1 MPQPPSHL
9 LLHSG
14 SPGARIADRGAAG
27 RDTDLPPLLAPAIDA
42 HRRLRGPY
50 TVAGTLIRAI
60 AADAVRRCPGLVAAH
75 DIEILTVAPELRGT
89 VATSHETLT
98 SLAVPAE
105 RTRFYSR
112 MRTLR
117 LAHGMAEFLRDYVL
131 ITVSHPAS
139 LIIDRI
145 DQADPTDQEFVS
157 ILVRRLDPA
166 LITLVIGTGTDPDPV
181 SPLGAALVRYAHTQL
196 QAGPNPVDLDAA
208 AGLADEPPPDRA
220 RQYVNSECTEAGQS
234 GKLLRAAYE
243 GLTELER
250 AGLHDERA
258 AALEALG
265 EQSLELGAIA
275 FHREHG
281 SDPAKAVL
289 ALRTGL
295 DYCINMGF
303 YEATV
308 DFGKRGRA
316 LIDWAAQLD
325 HWWAFTTK
333 MTTSLAALGRPE
345 EAEALYDEA
354 RAFSDSPS
362 IHMQAAYA
370 TAMLYTRHH
379 DDARKDDNK
388 AMSWINEAIAISK
401 LLPDPG
407 ERAFSTV
414 FHQNGRALIENHM
427 RRPEEALR
435 LVSEGLDLLA
445 QELDQD
451 AHRLHRSVLR
461 YNRAQVYAGIGRF
474 EEAVTDYTDVI
485 AEDPNYSEYHFD
497 LGNLLRKLGRDDEA
511 LAEYETAMRLSP
523 PFPELY
529 YNRADVRAAYG
540 DWDGAIADFRYVLE
554 IDPEYADAHVNLA
567 GLLADLGAAEEAGRV
582 ADEGLAV
589 APDNPHLHCLR
600 ARLDLEAG
608 NTKEAAAALEHALTA
623 DPGLAE
629 AWALRGML
637 SYQEGDPA
645 KALEAL
651 SHALELKPDPAVHF
665 NRGSIHAEAGHW
677 ELAATDFTAAIE
689 LDPDDPDTWR
699 HRATCRTRLGQ
710 TETAAEDL
718 CHAEELERDQESH
731 ATASEAVPGHR

>member
-1 MPQPPSHL
+1 MPQLPIHL
-9 LLHSG
+9 LIHSG
-14 SPGARIADRGAAG
+14 SPGARIADPTAAG
-27 RDTDLPPLLAPAIDA
+27 SGLDVPPLLAPAIDA

-50 TVAGTLIRAI
+50 TVAGTLMRAI
-60 AADAVRRCPGLVAAH
+60 VPDAIERSPELVAAH
-75 DIEILTVAPELRGT
+75 DIEILTVAPELRGI
-89 VATSHETLT
+89 VAASHETLT
-98 SLAVPAE
+98 SLAVPEE

-117 LAHGMAEFLRDYVL
+117 LAHGMTEFLRDYVL
-131 ITVSHPAS
+131 LTGSHPVS
-139 LIIDRI
+139 VVIDRI

-166 LITLVIGTGTDPDPV
+166 LVTLVIGTGTDPDPA
-181 SPLGAALVRYAHTQL
+181 SPLGAALVRYAHAQL
-196 QAGPNPVDLDAA
+196 QAGPTSVDLDAA
-208 AGLADEPPPDRA
+208 TGLADKSPRDRA
-220 RQYVNSECTEAGQS
+220 HWYVDSDCTEAGQV
-234 GKLLRAAYE
+234 GKLLRAAYD
-243 GLTELER
+243 GLIAEER

-265 EQSLELGAIA
+265 EQSLDLGAVA

-281 SDPAKAVL
+281 SDPEKAVL

-308 DFGKRGRA
+308 DFGNRGRA
-316 LIDWAAQLD
+316 LIDWDEEID

-388 AMSWINEAIAISK
+388 AMGWINEAIAISK

-407 ERAFSTV
+407 ERAFNTV

-435 LVSEGLDLLA
+435 LVSDGLDLLA
-445 QELDQD
+445 QELDQA

-461 YNRAQVYAGIGRF
+461 YNRAQVYSAVGRF
-474 EEAVTDYTDVI
+474 EEAVADYTDVI

-497 LGNLLRKLGRDDEA
+497 LGNLLRKLGRDEEA
-511 LAEYETAMRLSP
+511 LVEYETAMRLSP

-529 YNRADVRAAYG
+529 YNRADLRAAFG
-540 DWDGAIADFRYVLE
+540 DWDGSIADFRYVLE

-567 GLLADLGAAEEAGRV
+567 GLLADLGEGEEAGRV
-582 ADEGLAV
+582 VDEGLAV

-600 ARLDLEAG
+600 GRLDLEAG
-608 NTKEAAAALEHALTA
+608 NTKEAAAALERALTA
-623 DPGLAE
+623 DPDLAE

-637 SYQEGDPA
+637 SYQENDPA

-651 SHALELKPDPAVHF
+651 SRALELKPDAAIYF
-665 NRGSIHAEAGHW
+665 NRGTIYAGAEDW
-677 ELAATDFTAAIE
+677 ELAAADFTAAIG
-689 LDPDDPDTWR
+689 LDPEDPDTWR
-699 HRATCRTRLGQ
+699 HRAACLTRLDKA
-710 TETAAEDL
+710 EAAAEDL
-718 CHAEELERDQESH
+718 RRAEELDRE
-731 ATASEAVPGHR
+731 